1 MKVKFEDLRVE
12 SFVTTTNAADARGT
26 VNGHEATPRF
36 SCQPHYT
43 CPECASPVMDERSI
57 ED

>member
-1 MKVKFEDLRVE
+1 MKAKLEELQVE
-12 SFVTTTNAADARGT
+12 SFATTENGAGARGT

-36 SCQPHYT
+36 SCQPYYT
-43 CPECASPVMDERSI
+43 CPECASPVMDERPA